1 MKKFS
6 HSLIQS
12 FELVMRYYP
21 IRAHTT
27 HQPAHQPTHTTTNTT
42 TTTHTTNTNK
52 TTHTHTHR
60 HNQDHQ
66 QTHQHNTTTT
76 QHHEHYSDLQ
86 DRPILFL
93 YPRDQLKNAA
103 VREEP
108 KVNNSLEIPLLVT
121 DSRKPNTKRQTRERT
136 KAKQERNTNKGNN
149 EHSRS
154 SKARATIGSSP
165 PVPINNRVCSSPSVR
180 CKCQKRKQLSHLHE
194 TQVTDM
200 QLPTLL
206 PKENRVGEVRNAA
219 IRHL

>member
-12 FELVMRYYP
+12 FELVMRHYP

-42 TTTHTTNTNK
+42 TTTHTTNTHK

-60 HNQDHQ
+60 QHQDHP

-93 YPRDQLKNAA
+93 YPRDQLKNTA

-121 DSRKPNTKRQTRERT
+121 DSRKPNTKRRPEREQEQNRRETQT
-136 KAKQERNTNKGNN
+136 KATTNTAEATKQGQPLAP
-149 EHSRS
+149 
-154 SKARATIGSSP
+154 ARLY
-165 PVPINNRVCSSPSVR
+165 PS
-180 CKCQKRKQLSHLHE
+180 
-194 TQVTDM
+194 TTGFA
-200 QLPTLL
+200 LL
-206 PKENRVGEVRNAA
+206 LV
-219 IRHL
+219 